1 MNFGQM
7 ATGNR
12 LPGTLILDETRR
24 ILADYVELMGGGAK
38 QTKLE
43 SPGES
48 VPVL

>member
-1 MNFGQM
+1 M
-7 ATGNR
+7 ATGQS
-12 LPGTLILDETRR
+12 PAGDIILDETTR
-24 ILADYVELMGGGAK
+24 ILADYVELMGGRCK